1 MYPATYYENFMRY
14 EASNEVFVAMPF
26 TAPFQHAF
34 ATVIEPA
41 IKRVSVGGT
50 PLCARIINRAIS
62 GAPDIHERIFDAI
75 IHSRIVVADMT
86 VQASYTG
93 DDRRTRWQPNA
104 NVAYEVGLACAW
116 RNPEDIILV
125 HQSHPEHSYGFDLQN
140 LRHVAYDLNDAGCV
154 ESIADEVVRALN
166 QSAFLAT
173 QTYQKVLQSV
183 SPSAIQLMHQE
194 SQRAFPVVA
203 FVDQGMPMMDAR
215 IHAVTE
221 LLDCGALRNRH
232 VFSQGDGRGVAII
245 YEWTELGLRML
256 SSLRAVTPQRK
267 AELAAQIASVP
278 SGTVPP
284 PELRELPEPRSKTTS
299 EESAVDMV
307 EAASVDAIDEAT
319 SE

>member
-34 ATVIEPA
+34 ETVIEPA
-41 IKRVSVGGT
+41 IKRVTVGGT
-50 PLCARIINRAIS
+50 PLRARIINRATS
-62 GAPDIHERIFDAI
+62 GAPDIHEKIFDAI
-75 IHSRIVVADMT
+75 IHSRIVIADMT
-86 VQASYTG
+86 VQASYPG
-93 DDRRTRWQPNA
+93 DAGGTRWQANA

-125 HQSHPEHSYGFDLQN
+125 HQSHPEHSYSFDIQN
-140 LRHVAYDLNDAGCV
+140 LSHVSYDLGDPACV
-154 ESIADEVVRALN
+154 ASIADEVVRALN

-194 SQRAFPVVA
+194 AQRAFPVVS
-203 FVDQGMPMMDAR
+203 FPNQGMPMMDAR

-221 LLDCGALRNRH
+221 LLDRGALRNRH
-232 VFSQGDGRGVAII
+232 VIPQGDGKGVAII

-256 SSLRAVTPQRK
+256 SSLRAVTPKRR

-284 PELRELPEPRSKTTS
+284 PELRDLPEPESTTTP
-299 EESAVDMV
+299 EESAVDMI
-307 EAASVDAIDEAT
+307 EATKVDAIDEAT
-319 SE
+319 NE